1 MVDTLAKV
9 LAVERGELAV
19 AAAQALG
26 ATEQDAAER
35 PLVAALSRS
44 DDGVAP
50 AAAVALGRVG
60 SSSAVPRLREV
71 GSTTRDGA
79 LRRLA
84 RGAVA
89 RIQARLTGATPGQLS
104 LADGES
110 GHLSLSEDETGRIS
124 LPDDETPG
132 SG

>member
-1 MVDTLAKV
+1 
-9 LAVERGELAV
+9 
-19 AAAQALG
+19 
-26 ATEQDAAER
+26 
-35 PLVAALSRS
+35 VAALSRS
-44 DDGVAP
+44 DPGVSS

-71 GSTTRDGA
+71 ESTTPDDA

-104 LADGES
+104 LTDGES
-110 GHLSLSEDETGRIS
+110 GRLSLSEDEAGRVS
-124 LPDDETPG
+124 LTDDDAPG